1 MEFHNLQ
8 HLVIMNKLT
17 ATLSLLLTYMSAFS
31 QVQFDDSPIVKAM
44 QRIADSTII
53 IQHYSVWNRSPKLQ
67 FLSKKG
73 DTINTYD
80 YKQPKY
86 TLKLNSALPSAMA
99 RVIYGSHY
107 YEFWK
112 EPVAINRF
120 FKVIDKSPDTL
131 KLFWKQV
138 MKLKPWKI
146 SDDAV
151 DGGGCPLVNGKET
164 VTIDDAGGVYIL
176 LVTRASIK
184 PLHFYALHDF
194 EKFCPGRKGR
204 LSAIK
209 LLELF
214 DSTFN

>member
-1 MEFHNLQ
+1 
-8 HLVIMNKLT
+8 MNKLA
-17 ATLSLLLTYMSAFS
+17 ATLLLLIFYLSAFS
-31 QVQFDDSPIVKAM
+31 QVQFEDSPIVKAM
-44 QRIADSTII
+44 QRMADTTII
-53 IQHYSVWNRSPKLQ
+53 IQHYSVWKRSPDLQ

-86 TLKLNSALPSAMA
+86 TLKINSTLPTAMA
-99 RVIYGSHY
+99 RVIYGNHY
-107 YEFWK
+107 DEFWK

-138 MKLKPWKI
+138 MELSPWKI

-151 DGGGCPLVNGKET
+151 DGSGCPLVKGKG
-164 VTIDDAGGVYIL
+164 VMTIDDAGGVYIL
-176 LVTRASIK
+176 LVTRAAIK

-194 EKFCPGRKGR
+194 ENFCPGRKGR
-204 LSAIK
+204 QAAIK
-209 LLELF
+209 LLNLF
-214 DSTFN
+214 NSTFN